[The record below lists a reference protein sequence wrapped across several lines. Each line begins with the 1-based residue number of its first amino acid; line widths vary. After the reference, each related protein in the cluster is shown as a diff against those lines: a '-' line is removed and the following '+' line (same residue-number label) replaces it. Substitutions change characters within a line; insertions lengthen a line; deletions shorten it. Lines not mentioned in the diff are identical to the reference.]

1 MLAATVAAKLAS
13 QRLGKHNTGHHC
25 DVACLPHA
33 AAAAVAAA
41 AFARVPGHQTTVN
54 TNANTRVGQWGA
66 RSTYADANN
75 RVIVPNPF
83 YGTLFNDQTNVNIF
97 TDSTQISQAAT
108 TPLTVVDTF
117 STGFDTG
124 ATVGSYLPGG
134 WILSS

>member
-1 MLAATVAAKLAS
+1 
-13 QRLGKHNTGHHC
+13 
-25 DVACLPHA
+25 
-33 AAAAVAAA
+33 
-41 AFARVPGHQTTVN
+41 
-54 TNANTRVGQWGA
+54 VGQWGA

-134 WILSS
+134 WMCAACCFAVICCLAANVLAVLSGVS